1 MSVNFTKFAPI
12 FAVCA
17 GAGSAFINY
26 GAYSQTLKDLHLKV
40 EAQEK
45 KINSVDIITNELG
58 HLKGSINEIKNDLKS
73 EFADIKVDIREIKQ
87 KMR

>member
-1 MSVNFTKFAPI
+1 MSVNFTKLAPI

-17 GAGSAFINY
+17 GGGSAFINY

-58 HLKGSINEIKNDLKS
+58 HLKGSINEIKNNLKI
-73 EFADIKVDIREIKQ
+73 EFADIKVDIKDIKQ